1 MAYQRLRFL
10 FDGPGTRYLDMWKH
24 VSAMERKLHRQ
35 FQCMKVLGG
44 SIKDSNNSSVVEFNV
59 APTVWSTRTA
69 LRRGYQKYMEM
80 VKQHFSESTGFKKEN
95 LAKYFDYKIFLN
107 EQHMLNMSAA
117 TAAKD
122 AAGNSVLYGDWYY
135 SQYVTEDPDGTA
147 PSFVQT
153 NRDNDNFYAHIVGP
167 HAAGSSGTAGDNW
180 KSIGLI
186 ESWYKSRPKPDNV
199 TPDVTIS
206 NITGDPLNALFDE
219 SDATDEVLNLVM
231 LDNNGPPYAQN
242 SPFGV
247 QTSSNSSGHN
257 LQRVAFA
264 ATQDGA
270 GQISYF
276 QGFEA
281 LCGLIEI
288 DISQDPT
295 NPGIVEL
302 LIDVDVQGMKI

>member
-10 FDGPGTRYLDMWKH
+10 FDGPGTRYLDMWRH
-24 VSAMERKLHRQ
+24 LSAYERKLHRQ

-44 SIKDSNNSSVVEFNV
+44 AIKDSNNSSVVEFNV

-69 LRRGYQKYMEM
+69 LRRGYQKYMMM
-80 VKQHFSESTGFKKEN
+80 VKQHLTESAGFKKEN
-95 LAKYFDYKIFLN
+95 MAKYFDFKIFLN
-107 EQHMLNMSAA
+107 EQHMLNNSA
-117 TAAKD
+117 TSVKD
-122 AAGNSVLYGDWYY
+122 GGGNSILYGDWEY
-135 SQYVTEDPDGTA
+135 SEYVTEDPDGTS
-147 PSFVQT
+147 PSFNQT

-167 HAAGSSGTAGDNW
+167 HATGTSGTAGDNW

-186 ESWYKSRPKPDNV
+186 KSWADSRGRPDSN
-199 TPDVTIS
+199 TPDGITSYVTD
-206 NITGDPLNALFDE
+206 DPLNSLFDE
-219 SDATDEVLNLVM
+219 SDATDEVIANVF
-231 LDNNGPPYAQN
+231 DQNDGPPYNIQYPVGN
-242 SPFGV
+242 H
-247 QTSSNSSGHN
+247 TTLSGTGDS

-288 DISQDPT
+288 DIAQDPS

-302 LIDVDVQGMKI
+302 LIDVDIQGDKI